1 MGRDSL
7 YDRLFE
13 KRSGNGQ
20 LRVGGE
26 MVMKKTFGLI
36 VMVSLLVMSACS
48 QAQSDEQGAAST
60 IDQVLDKGK
69 LVVGTAPGY
78 YPFEMK
84 DMNGEFVG
92 YDIDVAKAIAEALD
106 VEVEFQQFGFDGLI
120 PALQTGEIDMILAG
134 MTIRGDRA
142 LSVSFSD
149 PYHTTGQVVMLPKDD
164 TDTKSWEDLDQPN
177 KKIAVSLGTTGALLA
192 KQIFQEAEILDFEDF
207 PSAAMALIQGEADG
221 VVYDEPAIRV
231 YEAMHSD
238 SVRGIYD
245 LISSEELGI
254 AVRHN
259 DLETVQWLNSF
270 LASYLNSPEQIAT
283 YEKWFESSDWMDEV
297 EIED

>member
-1 MGRDSL
+1 
-7 YDRLFE
+7 
-13 KRSGNGQ
+13 
-20 LRVGGE
+20 
-26 MVMKKTFGLI
+26 MKKTFGLI

-207 PSAAMALIQGEADG
+207 PSAAMALIQGG
-221 VVYDEPAIRV
+221 SGRCRV
-231 YEAMHSD
+231 RRTGHQ
-238 SVRGIYD
+238 SV
-245 LISSEELGI
+245 
-254 AVRHN
+254 
-259 DLETVQWLNSF
+259 
-270 LASYLNSPEQIAT
+270 
-283 YEKWFESSDWMDEV
+283 
-297 EIED
+297 